1 MPDPVEEDSI
11 MNREGI
17 AGNARRI
24 AELEQQVNELSALAR
39 QFAEQF
45 ER

>member
-1 MPDPVEEDSI
+1 

-17 AGNARRI
+17 AGNSRRI